1 MFEVVSLMIKT
12 LPIPP
17 WFHSTNT
24 FLFLVLSPTL
34 QSSRFQQLNA
44 TIFDALNLPYF
55 NCVFEFDTG

>member
-34 QSSRFQQLNA
+34 QSSRFQQAILDVINNPKRA
-44 TIFDALNLPYF
+44 QKTARSGTLI
-55 NCVFEFDTG
+55 

>member
-1 MFEVVSLMIKT
+1 MIKT

-34 QSSRFQQLNA
+34 QSSRFQQLLERLDQAILDVINNPKRA
-44 TIFDALNLPYF
+44 QKTARIGTLI
-55 NCVFEFDTG
+55 